1 MPDDIMMAV
10 ATALAGK
17 VAAALASGGST
28 SLASLARLVRKR
40 FGGDPAAQT
49 ALESA
54 QERPDD
60 QSRTQSLRD
69 ALEQAATADP
79 EFGEQLRALWRQA
92 STELNASHGGVIN
105 QVSGTVSGNVVQ
117 AHDIHGNLTFGDVP
131 RRDA

>member
-1 MPDDIMMAV
+1 
-10 ATALAGK
+10 
-17 VAAALASGGST
+17 
-28 SLASLARLVRKR
+28 LVRKR

-54 QERPDD
+54 QEKPDD
-60 QSRTQSLRD
+60 QSRTRSLRD

-117 AHDIHGNLTFGDVP
+117 AGNLTFGDVP